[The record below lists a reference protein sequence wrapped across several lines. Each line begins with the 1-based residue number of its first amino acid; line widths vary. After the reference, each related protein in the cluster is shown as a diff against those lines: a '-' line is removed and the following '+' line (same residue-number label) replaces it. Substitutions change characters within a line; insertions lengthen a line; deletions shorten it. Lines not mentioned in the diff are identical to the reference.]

1 MDREERERRASIFA
15 ERVAETDREVPGYI
29 TYWSHLRWLLLRFG
43 GELVVP
49 PFKPDKFLVP
59 LIEIGAIFGK
69 FRGVALGR
77 RSECHGNAS
86 RIWLDGRVAMIG
98 TGYAL
103 SGDGLW
109 RQHSWGLTRR
119 EEVVETTEQRLR
131 YYGLALG
138 DSLAL
143 DFAVANA
150 GDKFEQILES
160 TGWRGRR
167 LRSIADAWL
176 DREAAGDSPQ

>member
-1 MDREERERRASIFA
+1 MDREEHERLASIYA
-15 ERVAETDREVPGYI
+15 ERVAQADLEVPGYI
-29 TYWSHLRWLLLRFG
+29 THWSHLRWLLLRFG

-49 PFKPDKFLVP
+49 PLKPDDLLVP
-59 LIEIGAIFGK
+59 LIEGGVIFAK
-69 FRGVALGR
+69 IRGLALGR

-119 EEVVETTEQRLR
+119 EEVVETTVERLL
-131 YYGLALG
+131 YYGVVLTG
-138 DSLAL
+138 PYAL
-143 DFAVANA
+143 DFAAANA
-150 GDKFEQILES
+150 SEKFEHVLDS

-167 LRSIADAWL
+167 LRSIVDASL
-176 DREAAGDSPQ
+176 DPEAAGDLPL

>member
-29 TYWSHLRWLLLRFG
+29 TYWSHLRWLLLR
-43 GELVVP
+43 
-49 PFKPDKFLVP
+49 
-59 LIEIGAIFGK
+59 